1 MYDVLNAAKVSQYL
15 EKKGIKLT
23 FLIPKDQIEI
33 I

>member
-1 MYDVLNAAKVSQYL
+1 MYRNIYTAKVSTYL

>member
-1 MYDVLNAAKVSQYL
+1 MYHCINIAKVSQYL